1 MTRMEEENVKLRAI
15 LEQVRLDLG
24 SALAVLSEQTG
35 VLGPDS
41 RCTEDWFVGLAYVQ
55 CYPIEEQL
63 K

>member
-1 MTRMEEENVKLRAI
+1 MTRMEEENAKLRAI

-24 SALAVLSEQTG
+24 HALAVLSEQTG
-35 VLGPDS
+35 KG
-41 RCTEDWFVGLAYVQ
+41 TEDWFVSLAYVQ